1 MLSFFCPACGTLT
14 LGNTVKIKTEAA
26 KYYLSCVCGFA
37 MLFEINKERV
47 KTPIEIEDV
56 FQKTPLT
63 DSQKGSS
70 RKRISL

>member
-1 MLSFFCPACGTLT
+1 MLSFFCAGCGTLT
-14 LGNTVKIKTEAA
+14 LGNTIKIKTETA
-26 KYYLSCVCGFA
+26 KYYLSCACGFA
-37 MLFEINKERV
+37 MVFQIHKERV
-47 KTPIEIEDV
+47 KTPIEVEDV